1 MADEDPLRE
10 MRTMILLSLP
20 FPPIPVQAA
29 KVEQGVIQHDDAV
42 ISTHDILAICLNSAA
57 ARGDQSKNYERRVK
71 QREVLQLFLHAM
83 ATKGFTCSDVDLHRL
98 YCEFSLLHIAT
109 YFLESDR
116 PPEIRF
122 MPLSYTSKNDPIH
135 KQMCQYMAG
144 QSCLFGDDPPLSSEY
159 YGQFDYD
166 ILMKIACAR
175 IGHTI
180 TEEER
185 RLIQDA

>member
-29 KVEQGVIQHDDAV
+29 KTDQGVIQSDDAV

-57 ARGDQSKNYERRVK
+57 ARGDQVKNYERRVK
-71 QREVLQLFLHAM
+71 QREVLQHFLHAL
-83 ATKGFTCSDVDLHRL
+83 ATKGFTCPDEELYHL
-98 YCEFSLLHIAT
+98 YCEYSLLHITT
-109 YFLESDR
+109 YFLEAER

-122 MPLSYTSKNDPIH
+122 MPLSYISKADPIH
-135 KQMCQYMAG
+135 RQMCQYMAG
-144 QSCLFGDDPPLSSEY
+144 QSRLFEDDPPLTTEY

-166 ILMKIACAR
+166 ILMKITCAR
-175 IGHTI
+175 IGHAI
-180 TEEER
+180 TEEEKK
-185 RLIQDA
+185 LIENA